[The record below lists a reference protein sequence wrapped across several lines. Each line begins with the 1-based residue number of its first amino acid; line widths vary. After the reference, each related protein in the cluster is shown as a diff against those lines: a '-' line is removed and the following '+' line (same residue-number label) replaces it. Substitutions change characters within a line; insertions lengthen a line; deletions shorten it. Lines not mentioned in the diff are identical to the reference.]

1 MVGKKKLFYHTGV
14 IPTRDY
20 YVSSSKKLK
29 AVNLFRDQGTF
40 RSFVGAIRADG
51 GGDGP
56 EDIMGGL
63 KKTFWNLSWREEA
76 SKVSGMSYK

>member
-1 MVGKKKLFYHTGV
+1 MNFFCL
-14 IPTRDY
+14 
-20 YVSSSKKLK
+20 LK
-29 AVNLFRDQGTF
+29 EFEAMNLIRDQGTF

-51 GGDGP
+51 GGDHA

-76 SKVSGMSYK
+76 SKVKLML

>member
-1 MVGKKKLFYHTGV
+1 MNFY
-14 IPTRDY
+14 
-20 YVSSSKKLK
+20 
-29 AVNLFRDQGTF
+29 RDQGTF

-63 KKTFWNLSWREEA
+63 KKTFWNLSWRDEA
-76 SKVSGMSYK
+76 SKVSCMSYICTCLIMLAMTANQTDTSSSDTHSHC